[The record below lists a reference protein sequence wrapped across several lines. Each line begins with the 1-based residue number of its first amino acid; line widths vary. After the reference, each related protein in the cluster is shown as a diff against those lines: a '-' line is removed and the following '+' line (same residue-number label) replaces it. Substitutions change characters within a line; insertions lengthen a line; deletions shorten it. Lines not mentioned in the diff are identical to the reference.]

1 MRFAGS
7 APITDFLNKSV
18 DMGSVAQ
25 KAAENRSQLKNAGT
39 QLQGEVGAAGI
50 SAAGEVESAAI
61 LGAANAQL
69 ASAQGN
75 AAIMK
80 GIGSIGSSAIDAFGD
95 SSGAAWNNL
104 DTSNSYSGTGRE
116 KYGSFQDPTSS
127 INSYLST
134 SDFFKR

>member
-25 KAAENRSQLKNAGT
+25 KAAENRSALQQAGT
-39 QLQGEVGAAGI
+39 QLQGELAAAGINAQGKVEAAGIVGAAQ
-50 SAAGEVESAAI
+50 SS
-61 LGAANAQL
+61 L
-69 ASAQGN
+69 ATAQGN
-75 AAIMK
+75 AAVMS
-80 GIGSIGSSAIDAFGD
+80 GIGKIAGSAIDAFGE

-116 KYGSFQDPTSS
+116 KYGSFQDPTAD
-127 INSYLST
+127 INNYLST
-134 SDFFKR
+134 TDFFKR

>member
-25 KAAENRSQLKNAGT
+25 KAAENRSALKNAGT
-39 QLQGEVGAAGI
+39 QLEGEIGAAGI
-50 SAAGEVESAAI
+50 RAQGEVEAAGI
-61 LGAANAQL
+61 FGAAQSSL

-75 AAIMK
+75 ASMMK
-80 GIGSIGSSAIDAFGD
+80 SIGGIASSAIGAFGD

-104 DTSNSYSGTGRE
+104 DRTNEYSGTGS
-116 KYGSFQDPTSS
+116 GTIQDPTDT
-127 INSYLST
+127 INSYLSST
-134 SDFFKR
+134 DFFKR

>member
-25 KAAENRSQLKNAGT
+25 KAAENRSALKNAGT
-39 QLQGEVGAAGI
+39 QLQGELGASGI
-50 SAAGEVESAAI
+50 NAQGEVEAAGI
-61 LGAANAQL
+61 LGAAQAGL

-75 AAIMK
+75 ASVM
-80 GIGSIGSSAIDAFGD
+80 SAIGKIGGSAVSAFG
-95 SSGAAWNNL
+95 GAGGAGGA
-104 DTSNSYSGTGRE
+104 SSYSGTGRE
-116 KYGSFQDPTSS
+116 KYGSFQDPTDD

-134 SDFFKR
+134 TDFFKR